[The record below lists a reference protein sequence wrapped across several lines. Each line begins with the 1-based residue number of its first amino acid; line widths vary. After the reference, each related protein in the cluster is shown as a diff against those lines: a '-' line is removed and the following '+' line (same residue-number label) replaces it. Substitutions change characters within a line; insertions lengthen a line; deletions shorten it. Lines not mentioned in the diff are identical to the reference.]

1 MIGRR
6 NMIEDINVLQ
16 ELAVK
21 NKEIYLNKL
30 DIDLENN
37 NEVLMI
43 TLDNIH
49 DLFNQELTNKIP
61 EILSS
66 TFQLEN
72 ISKAITKFNLL
83 LKEELIKLIN
93 KKQESLKEEVN
104 NIDNIDYRKIVDKK
118 TSLIIDKIKKVYQ
131 KNVIE
136 LINDII
142 NEYTIN
148 EKDRIE
154 DYLININFEKYI
166 KKIEETIKN
175 MDNILYNNYQESL
188 NKYHDLNEKTLK
200 L

>member
-118 TSLIIDKIKKVYQ
+118 TSLIIEKLKKVYQ

>member
-1 MIGRR
+1 
-6 NMIEDINVLQ
+6 MIEDINVLQ
-16 ELAVK
+16 ELAIK

-30 DIDLENN
+30 EIDLENN
-37 NEVLMI
+37 NEVLLI

-49 DLFNQELTNKIP
+49 NLFNQELTNKIP

-66 TFQLEN
+66 TFQMEN

-83 LKEELIKLIN
+83 LKKELLKLIN

-118 TSLIIDKIKKVYQ
+118 TSLIIDKLKKVYQ
-131 KNVIE
+131 KNVTN

-148 EKDRIE
+148 EKNRIE
-154 DYLININFEKYI
+154 DYLMNINFEKYVT
-166 KKIEETIKN
+166 KIEETIKN

-188 NKYHDLNEKTLK
+188 NKYHELNEKTLK

>member
-1 MIGRR
+1 
-6 NMIEDINVLQ
+6 MIEDNSVLQ
-16 ELAVK
+16 ELAEK

-37 NEVLMI
+37 NEVLLI
-43 TLDNIH
+43 TLDNLH
-49 DLFNQELTNKIP
+49 NLFNQELTNKIP

-66 TFQLEN
+66 TFQMEN

-93 KKQESLKEEVN
+93 KKQKSLKDDIT
-104 NIDNIDYRKIVDKK
+104 NIENINYREIMDKK
-118 TSLIIDKIKKVYQ
+118 TVNIIEKIKTVYQ
-131 KNVIE
+131 KNVND

-154 DYLININFEKYI
+154 DYLKNINYNKYI
-166 KKIEETIKN
+166 QKIEETIKI

-188 NKYHDLNEKTLK
+188 NKYNDLNKKTLK
-200 L
+200 M

>member
-1 MIGRR
+1 
-6 NMIEDINVLQ
+6 MIEDINVLQ
-16 ELAVK
+16 ELAIK

-30 DIDLENN
+30 EIDLENN
-37 NEVLMI
+37 NEVLLI

-49 DLFNQELTNKIP
+49 NLFNQELTNKIP

-66 TFQLEN
+66 TFQMEN

-83 LKEELIKLIN
+83 LKKELFKLIN
-93 KKQESLKEEVN
+93 KKQESLKEEVT

-118 TSLIIDKIKKVYQ
+118 TSLIIDKLKKVYQ
-131 KNVIE
+131 KNVTN

-142 NEYTIN
+142 NEYTLN
-148 EKDRIE
+148 EKNRIE
-154 DYLININFEKYI
+154 DYLMNINFEKYVT
-166 KKIEETIKN
+166 KIEETIKN

-188 NKYHDLNEKTLK
+188 NKYHELNEKTLK

>member
-1 MIGRR
+1 
-6 NMIEDINVLQ
+6 MIEDINVLQ
-16 ELAVK
+16 ELAIK

-30 DIDLENN
+30 EIDLENN
-37 NEVLMI
+37 NEVLLI

-49 DLFNQELTNKIP
+49 NLFNQELTNKIP

-66 TFQLEN
+66 TFQMEN

-93 KKQESLKEEVN
+93 KKQESLKEEVT
-104 NIDNIDYRKIVDKK
+104 NIDNINYRKIVDKK
-118 TSLIIDKIKKVYQ
+118 TSLIIDKLKKVYQ
-131 KNVIE
+131 KNVTN

-148 EKDRIE
+148 EKNRIE
-154 DYLININFEKYI
+154 DYLMNINFEKYVT
-166 KKIEETIKN
+166 KIEETIKN

-188 NKYHDLNEKTLK
+188 NKYHELNEKTLK

>member
-1 MIGRR
+1 
-6 NMIEDINVLQ
+6 MIEDINVLQ

-118 TSLIIDKIKKVYQ
+118 TSLIIEKLKKVYQ

>member
-1 MIGRR
+1 
-6 NMIEDINVLQ
+6 MIEDINVLQ

-30 DIDLENN
+30 EIDLENN
-37 NEVLMI
+37 NEVLLI

-49 DLFNQELTNKIP
+49 NLFNQELTNKIP

-66 TFQLEN
+66 TFQMEN

-83 LKEELIKLIN
+83 LKKELFKLIN
-93 KKQESLKEEVN
+93 KKQESLKEEVT

-118 TSLIIDKIKKVYQ
+118 TSLIIDKLKKVYQ
-131 KNVIE
+131 KNVTN

-142 NEYTIN
+142 NEYTLN

-154 DYLININFEKYI
+154 DYLMNINFEKYVT
-166 KKIEETIKN
+166 KIEETIKN

-188 NKYHDLNEKTLK
+188 NKYHELNEKTLK

>member
-1 MIGRR
+1 
-6 NMIEDINVLQ
+6 MIEDINVLQ

-37 NEVLMI
+37 NEVLLI

-49 DLFNQELTNKIP
+49 NLFNQELINIIP

-148 EKDRIE
+148 EKDKIE

-175 MDNILYNNYQESL
+175 MDNIIYNNYQESL

>member
-1 MIGRR
+1 
-6 NMIEDINVLQ
+6 MIEDINVLQ

>member
-1 MIGRR
+1 
-6 NMIEDINVLQ
+6 MIEDINVLQ

-118 TSLIIDKIKKVYQ
+118 TSLIIDKLKKVYQ

-166 KKIEETIKN
+166 KKIEENIKN